1 MDNQDLSRQIGQFFE
16 ALASLSDENKD
27 KLADYFRYLLRSQ
40 QSGDK
45 KERTTEGEED
55 KQPESTAENRPVRE
69 ARCSFCGK
77 SEHQV
82 FRMIQGPGVRI
93 CDECVDL
100 CYQLV
105 RESADNEDAVE
116 ASAEESETVRMRDTE
131 KPEA

>member
-1 MDNQDLSRQIGQFFE
+1 MDTQDLSRQIGQFFE

-40 QSGDK
+40 QSVGK
-45 KERTTEGEED
+45 KERTTEGETD
-55 KQPESTAENRPVRE
+55 KQPESSVGNRPVRQV
-69 ARCSFCGK
+69 RCSFCGK
-77 SEHQV
+77 SDHQV

-116 ASAEESETVRMRDTE
+116 ESAEDVETARTRDTE

>member
-1 MDNQDLSRQIGQFFE
+1 MDTQDSSRQIGQFFE

-27 KLADYFRYLLRSQ
+27 KLADYFLYLLRSQ

-45 KERTTEGEED
+45 KERTTEEETD
-55 KQPESTAENRPVRE
+55 KQTESSADNRPVRQ

-100 CYQLV
+100 CCQLV
-105 RESADNEDAVE
+105 RESADNENAVE